1 MTVGPSQPKSRFG
14 VMLYPD
20 ENLPVLLDRIRWL
33 EELGFDQVFLPDH
46 SGDLRDRRR
55 QWYDSWAVLA
65 AAAVSTRRIR
75 LGMLV
80 ANQILRPPSQLARQA
95 ITIDHASHG
104 RFELGVGAGLF
115 AWDHHSVGQHPW
127 PPKERMRRFTDYVA
141 IVDGL
146 LHAREEMFSYTG
158 DELWVREVPTAPGSW
173 QSPRLPLIVGGQ
185 SPTMLRVAA
194 ATADVWN
201 THGPPGASDIQVLQ
215 ATAEQTHRIDHLA
228 EAAGRNPAAIRRSY
242 TIFGPWD
249 PRGGRHSYEEIFDRF
264 GAVGMTDFVLD
275 WPVRSQLDEF
285 ERIAREVLPDRR
297 TRS

>member
-1 MTVGPSQPKSRFG
+1 
-14 VMLYPD
+14 
-20 ENLPVLLDRIRWL
+20 
-33 EELGFDQVFLPDH
+33 
-46 SGDLRDRRR
+46 
-55 QWYDSWAVLA
+55 
-65 AAAVSTRRIR
+65 
-75 LGMLV
+75 
-80 ANQILRPPSQLARQA
+80 
-95 ITIDHASHG
+95 
-104 RFELGVGAGLF
+104 
-115 AWDHHSVGQHPW
+115 
-127 PPKERMRRFTDYVA
+127 MRRFTDYVA